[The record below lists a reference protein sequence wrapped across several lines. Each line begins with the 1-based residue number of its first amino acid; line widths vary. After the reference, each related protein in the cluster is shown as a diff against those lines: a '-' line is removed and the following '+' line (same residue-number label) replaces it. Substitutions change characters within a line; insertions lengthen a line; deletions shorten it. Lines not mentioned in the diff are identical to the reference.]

1 VQARAQQIT
10 DVVLRDEDR
19 MRHLQHEMEKI
30 AAHKEQAETEL
41 HAVSTKGHTDGLIAG
56 VPMSRIEHNQSKSR
70 YELKARPVTS
80 GLSHDTLA
88 QTPGMSHI
96 CPFFLSLSKKTC
108 IRHSLSA
115 TSQQPTASTHQLKAA
130 NGARSTKLHRAQFW
144 ISEATRAHRRMST
157 RKVCR
162 RQSLPF
168 SPTVVVA

>member
-1 VQARAQQIT
+1 MQARAQQIT

-96 CPFFLSLSKKTC
+96 CPFFFIFVEEDLHPTLTTC
-108 IRHSLSA
+108 NV
-115 TSQQPTASTHQLKAA
+115 PTADCVNAPAEGRQWGKKHEAASSSILDIGSHSSASPYVNPQGVSSTV
-130 NGARSTKLHRAQFW
+130 S
-144 ISEATRAHRRMST
+144 
-157 RKVCR
+157 
-162 RQSLPF
+162 SLLPP
-168 SPTVVVA
+168 S